1 MHVESDQ
8 VDDVL
13 KSLVFDDPQGSLL
26 AVRYEPLPNEADLA
40 EADFSTPMTVAQI
53 IQFHRGESVELAVGS
68 KTYQGLVVGVE
79 TRQQGDRKVEFV
91 SVFNKQSEQGL
102 RTFSLGSIN
111 RFQFQD
117 ADVQKRFATAMT
129 GLAQSQQSAGE
140 TVKLVCGG
148 KVAREVRF
156 AYVIDGPIWRMTY
169 RLDLG
174 NEKSRLQ
181 GWAHVD
187 HCGQEA
193 WDNVQLELRSG
204 RPRVFHASVFSP
216 MVNPRQSVG
225 ASVFGLDGGPI
236 GVTAGMF
243 NVLQSQEVVTDPW
256 NDTGRRRNRARFGG
270 GFGGGGGG
278 FGGGGGGGGGV
289 FGGGFGGGGSGG
301 GFGGGAPVVP
311 ADDGFAEFDVSRGF
325 SSGAAQG
332 KIGQVVRF
340 QVAEP
345 VTLAKR
351 ESAMVPVIDQAIDA
365 QRETWFRVSNSG
377 GTGRLMIKCQNETGY
392 PLLPGPV
399 AIYLDGSFLGDAQ
412 LSRTEIG
419 DDLELRYG
427 WDEPVLLT
435 LSKGKVK
442 SKLSSIDLDEA
453 KKIRVSAVETTTVEL
468 EIKNQDT
475 DPRSVIVVIPEE
487 DESVVVTP
495 SPDKIEGESYQFEY
509 QLDASGEKKETL
521 KFVLPV
527 KNSYN
532 IRKCSRVD
540 LVRWLEAVDDVSD
553 DAKKLIEG
561 YLAMTNTLRELGVE
575 KSRLV
580 GKIDRLVKDQS
591 RLVKVIEAIK
601 DDDTARAP
609 MVKRLVETERQVQSL
624 QAEADKLR
632 EKTESLR
639 DEFEELYSPK

>member
-1 MHVESDQ
+1 M
-8 VDDVL
+8 
-13 KSLVFDDPQGSLL
+13 
-26 AVRYEPLPNEADLA
+26 
-40 EADFSTPMTVAQI
+40 
-53 IQFHRGESVELAVGS
+53 
-68 KTYQGLVVGVE
+68 
-79 TRQQGDRKVEFV
+79 
-91 SVFNKQSEQGL
+91 
-102 RTFSLGSIN
+102 
-111 RFQFQD
+111 
-117 ADVQKRFATAMT
+117 
-129 GLAQSQQSAGE
+129 
-140 TVKLVCGG
+140 
-148 KVAREVRF
+148 
-156 AYVIDGPIWRMTY
+156 
-169 RLDLG
+169 
-174 NEKSRLQ
+174 
-181 GWAHVD
+181 
-187 HCGQEA
+187 
-193 WDNVQLELRSG
+193 
-204 RPRVFHASVFSP
+204 
-216 MVNPRQSVG
+216 
-225 ASVFGLDGGPI
+225 
-236 GVTAGMF
+236 
-243 NVLQSQEVVTDPW
+243 
-256 NDTGRRRNRARFGG
+256 
-270 GFGGGGGG
+270 
-278 FGGGGGGGGGV
+278 
-289 FGGGFGGGGSGG
+289 
-301 GFGGGAPVVP
+301 
-311 ADDGFAEFDVSRGF
+311 
-325 SSGAAQG
+325 
-332 KIGQVVRF
+332 VRF

-427 WDEPVLLT
+427 WDEPVSLT

-475 DPRSVIVVIPEE
+475 DPRAVIVVIPEE
-487 DESVVVTP
+487 DGSVVVTP

-509 QLDASGEKKETL
+509 QLNASGEKKETL

-532 IRKCSRVD
+532 VRKCSRVD

-561 YLAMTNTLRELGVE
+561 YLATTNSLRELGVE

-580 GKIDRLVKDQS
+580 GRIDRLVKDQS

-609 MVKRLVETERQVQSL
+609 MVKRLVETEQQVQSL
-624 QAEADKLR
+624 QVEADKLH
-632 EKTESLR
+632 EKTEGLR
-639 DEFEELYSPK
+639 SEFEKLYPPK